1 MNHEETAQVQS
12 PSTPDPIGLLKQS
25 PWDLAHLF
33 GIRRLVFAQP
43 SLRGVLKQW
52 MAEQHEASI
61 PAGLGAYVL
70 GDYKKA
76 ISFLEGFLDQ
86 PGVAPVIGRAQNS
99 IGNPD
104 WALEHFTAPKTPD
117 EATTLLQAQLRKA
130 EQGDDQALAEVKA
143 FVDNP
148 GLLEGSAWVPYIKGW
163 LLERNLKIDEALD
176 LFKEAR
182 DLDPSLTE
190 ATFRLARLLDSKG
203 EDEKAIELYEAI
215 LHRGPANL
223 AVLVNLGLLFEDQG
237 EFGKAGRCFQGVLDA
252 CPTNKRARMFFEDAE
267 ASRNMSY
274 DEDQVKRDDKR
285 NKILRTPIT
294 DFELSVRSRN
304 CLSKMGIRTLGDLV
318 TKTEN
323 ELLSYKNFGETSLM
337 EIQEILRAKG
347 LRLGMDFDQGWT
359 ASAPAQGIELVE
371 GNPND
376 PHNRPIAE
384 LDLSVRARRIIEMFK
399 IRTIGD
405 LCRKTEAELMS
416 CPNFGQTSL
425 NEIRTKLDEL
435 GLSLNS

>member
-12 PSTPDPIGLLKQS
+12 PTTPDPIGLLKQS

-76 ISFLEGFLDQ
+76 INYLEGFLNQ

-104 WALEHFTAPKTPD
+104 WAIEHFKDPKTPD
-117 EATTLLQAQLRKA
+117 EAATLLQAQLRKA
-130 EQGDDQALAEVKA
+130 ERGDEASLAKIKA
-143 FVDNP
+143 FVENP
-148 GLLEGSAWVPYIKGW
+148 GLLEGSGWVPYIKGW
-163 LLERNLKIDEALD
+163 LLERELKIDEALD

-215 LHRGPANL
+215 LHRGPANS

-252 CPTNKRARMFFEDAE
+252 CPTNERARMFLQDAE

-347 LRLGMDFDQGWT
+347 LRLGMDFDQNW
-359 ASAPAQGIELVE
+359 SSSSPAQGIELVE

-376 PHNRPIAE
+376 PQNRPIAE

>member
-1 MNHEETAQVQS
+1 
-12 PSTPDPIGLLKQS
+12 
-25 PWDLAHLF
+25 
-33 GIRRLVFAQP
+33 
-43 SLRGVLKQW
+43 

-76 ISFLEGFLDQ
+76 ISFLEGALDQ
-86 PGVAPVIGRAQNS
+86 PGVAPVVGRAQNS
-99 IGNPD
+99 VGNPD
-104 WALEHFTAPKTPD
+104 WSTEHFSDPKTPD
-117 EATTLLQAQLRKA
+117 EAATLLQAWLRKA
-130 EQGDDQALAEVKA
+130 ERGEEEALTKVRA

-163 LLERNLKIDEALD
+163 LLERDLKIDEALD

-223 AVLVNLGLLFEDQG
+223 AVLINLGLLFEDQG
-237 EFGKAGRCFQGVLDA
+237 EFGKAGRCFQGVLEA
-252 CPTNKRARMFFEDAE
+252 NPTHERARMFFEDAE

-347 LRLGMDFDQGWT
+347 LRLGMDFDQAW
-359 ASAPAQGIELVE
+359 APSSPSQGIELVE